1 MENLYSMYIHDRFQY
16 NFKLLGRKK
25 NFLSE
30 FQNLEILLLA
40 ISLSSLT
47 VLLSTVP
54 LLLKEQYR
62 MTGTPC
68 LGD

>member
-1 MENLYSMYIHDRFQY
+1 MENLYSTYIHDQFQY
-16 NFKLLGRKK
+16 NFELLGRKK

-40 ISLSSLT
+40 ISLSSLK
-47 VLLSTVP
+47 STVP

-62 MTGTPC
+62 MTGTPW